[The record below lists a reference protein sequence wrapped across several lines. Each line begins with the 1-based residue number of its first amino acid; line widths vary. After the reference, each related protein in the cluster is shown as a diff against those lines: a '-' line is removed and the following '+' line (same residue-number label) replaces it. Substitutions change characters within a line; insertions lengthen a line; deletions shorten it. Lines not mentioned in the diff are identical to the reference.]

1 MITNEHIQPISVSNV
16 YMAWRDLRE
25 YLLNLRDSDELI
37 RISHPVD
44 CYLEAGCIADKLVKK
59 GGPAIIFDQPRLANG
74 EISKYPL
81 AMNLFGTR
89 ERTNK
94 ALGVKDPKEI
104 GETMV
109 NLMKPDIG
117 GILKKPWTGLGL
129 AMQGMSMAPKK
140 IKKGACQAVVIKDPD
155 MTKLPIPT
163 TWPMDGGP
171 FITLPLVVTQD
182 PKTGQHNMG
191 MYRGQ
196 IFGKKE
202 IGLHWQA
209 HKHAAD
215 HADEVGKE
223 NRMPVAIC
231 LGGPPPVMFSAIS
244 PLPDNLSEYEFAG
257 LLNGRRLRITK
268 CLTNDLW
275 VPSEVDFVIEG
286 YTIPGET
293 RTEGPFG
300 DHFGYYCLEEEYPVM
315 HVTAITHRK
324 DPTIPMTIVG
334 VPPMEDGY
342 LGEAIGD
349 AFRPVLQFQHR
360 DVKDLFLPLETGFHN
375 LAIVASKQRY
385 PRQARKTAL
394 GLMGAGQMMFLKS
407 IIAVDENHNVK
418 DLDALLKA
426 IDYNVRIP
434 EDLIILDGMVA
445 DSLAHASPWQNVH
458 SKLLIDA
465 TTPTP
470 NDPRVNE
477 PKMMGCPDS
486 LGVSASGIEGVT
498 KAKMMASS
506 MLVVTTHIEGG
517 PRPETSMEEVNEE
530 TADAQR
536 KHIARIRDEIW
547 SLESAKNLR
556 WLFITDDDADLDDKN
571 WRRRLLWQLFCR
583 FEVAR
588 DFHFDENRK
597 RVSWDAT
604 APIPSNEGPL
614 PVRRWPAVTLH
625 DPEIEERVERWMER
639 EGL

>member
-1 MITNEHIQPISVSNV
+1 MITNEHIQLISVSIDP
-16 YMAWRDLRE
+16 MAWRDLRE

-74 EISKYPL
+74 EISKFPL

-94 ALGVKDPKEI
+94 ALGVEDPKEI

-109 NLMKPDIG
+109 GLMKPDIG
-117 GILKKPWTGLGL
+117 GILKKPWTGLEL

-140 IKKGACQAVVIKDPD
+140 VRKGACQAVVMKDPD

-171 FITLPLVVTQD
+171 FITLPLVVTKD

-196 IFGKKE
+196 IFGEKE

-215 HADEVGKE
+215 HADDVGKK

-257 LLNGRRLRITK
+257 LLNKRRLRITK

-275 VPSEVDFVIEG
+275 VPAEVDFVIEG

-324 DPTIPMTIVG
+324 NPTIPMTIVG

-426 IDYNVRIP
+426 LDYNVRIP

-458 SKLLIDA
+458 SKLIIDA
-465 TTPTP
+465 TTLTQ
-470 NDPRVNE
+470 NDPRADE

-486 LGVSASGIEGVT
+486 LSVSASGIEGVT
-498 KAKMMASS
+498 KAKRMASS
-506 MLVVTTHIEGG
+506 MLVVTTNSEDG

-530 TADAQR
+530 AAAAQR
-536 KHIARIRDEIW
+536 EKVARIRDEIW
-547 SLESAKNLR
+547 ALESSKNLR
-556 WLFITDDDADLDDKN
+556 WLFITDDDADLDDEH

-583 FEVAR
+583 FEVSR
-588 DFHFDENRK
+588 DFHFDEEKERIA
-597 RVSWDAT
+597 WDAT

-625 DPEIEERVERWMER
+625 DPEVEEKVNSWMER

>member
-1 MITNEHIQPISVSNV
+1 
-16 YMAWRDLRE
+16 
-25 YLLNLRDSDELI
+25 
-37 RISHPVD
+37 
-44 CYLEAGCIADKLVKK
+44 
-59 GGPAIIFDQPRLANG
+59 
-74 EISKYPL
+74 
-81 AMNLFGTR
+81 
-89 ERTNK
+89 
-94 ALGVKDPKEI
+94 
-104 GETMV
+104 
-109 NLMKPDIG
+109 
-117 GILKKPWTGLGL
+117 
-129 AMQGMSMAPKK
+129 
-140 IKKGACQAVVIKDPD
+140 
-155 MTKLPIPT
+155 
-163 TWPMDGGP
+163 MDGGP
-171 FITLPLVVTQD
+171 FITLPLVVTKD

-196 IFGKKE
+196 IFGEKE

-215 HADEVGKE
+215 HADEIGKE

-324 DPTIPMTIVG
+324 NPTIPMTIVG

-375 LAIVASKQRY
+375 LAIVSSKQRY

-407 IIAVDENHNVK
+407 IIAVDEDHDVK

-426 IDYNVRIP
+426 VDYNVRIP

-465 TTPTP
+465 TTPTS
-470 NDPRVNE
+470 NDYRANE

-486 LGVSASGIEGVT
+486 LGISASGVEGVT

-506 MLVVTTHIEGG
+506 MLVITTNVEGG
-517 PRPETSMEEVNEE
+517 PRPESSMEEVNEE
-530 TADAQR
+530 GAKAQR
-536 KHIARIRDEIW
+536 EQIARIRDEIW

-556 WLFITDDDADLDDKN
+556 WLFITDDDADLDEEH

-588 DFHFDENRK
+588 DFHFDKERK
-597 RVSWDAT
+597 RVAWDAT

-625 DPEIEERVERWMER
+625 DPEIEERVEKWMER

>member
-1 MITNEHIQPISVSNV
+1 MITNEHIQLISVSNDP
-16 YMAWRDLRE
+16 MAWRDLRE

-59 GGPAIIFDQPRLANG
+59 GGPAIIFDQPRLSNG
-74 EISKYPL
+74 EISRFPL

-94 ALGVKDPKEI
+94 ALGVKNPKEI

-109 NLMKPDIG
+109 GLMKPDIG
-117 GILKKPWTGLGL
+117 GILKKPWTGLEL
-129 AMQGMSMAPKK
+129 ALQGMSMAPKK
-140 IKKGACQAVVIKDPD
+140 VRKGACQAVVMKDPD

-171 FITLPLVVTQD
+171 FITLPLVVTKD

-196 IFGKKE
+196 IFGEKE

-215 HADEVGKE
+215 HADDVGKE

-257 LLNGRRLRITK
+257 LLNKRRLRITK

-275 VPSEVDFVIEG
+275 VPAEVDFVIEG

-324 DPTIPMTIVG
+324 NPTIPMTIVG

-407 IIAVDENHNVK
+407 IIAVDEDHDVK
-418 DLDALLKA
+418 DLEALLKA
-426 IDYNVRIP
+426 VDYNVRIP
-434 EDLIILDGMVA
+434 EDLTILDGMVA

-458 SKLLIDA
+458 SKLIIDA
-465 TTPTP
+465 TTLTG
-470 NDPRVNE
+470 NDPRANE

-486 LGVSASGIEGVT
+486 LSVSASSIEGVT

-506 MLVVTTHIEGG
+506 MLVVTTNIDDG

-530 TADAQR
+530 GAAAQR
-536 KHIARIRDEIW
+536 EKIARIRDEIW
-547 SLESAKNLR
+547 SLESSKNLR
-556 WLFITDDDADLDDKN
+556 WLFITDDDADLDDEH

-583 FEVAR
+583 FEVSR
-588 DFHFDENRK
+588 DFHFDEQRK
-597 RVSWDAT
+597 RVAWDAT

-625 DPEIEERVERWMER
+625 DPEVEEKVNIWMER